1 MSTLRGWIP
10 VSERLP
16 SKDYFGRTGF
26 YFVTC
31 YDDDGAL
38 MTKAS
43 TWGPVEDIY
52 NLSDT
57 CKKYTYDGWAFGVAD
72 LFSAEISYIDF
83 AVAWA
88 EMPDPYTGV
97 IMRKEE

>member
-1 MSTLRGWIP
+1 MSKLIGWIP

-16 SKDYFGRTGF
+16 SKDDFGRTGF
-26 YFVTC
+26 YLVTC
-31 YDDDGAL
+31 YDDDSAL
-38 MTKAS
+38 MTKPSA
-43 TWGPVEDIY
+43 WGPVEDID

-72 LFSAEISYIDF
+72 LFSDEISYVDF

-88 EMPDPYTGV
+88 EMPEPY
-97 IMRKEE
+97 KEEN